1 MRKFR
6 FEYRFTAIYVL
17 LGFLWI
23 LFSDSILG
31 SLIHDHDLLTRTQT
45 YKGWLYVT
53 VTAVLFFTILR
64 KHLIKLRNAEK
75 RAVESDQLKT
85 AFLQNVSHELRTPMN
100 GIIGFAS
107 LLDDNDLQEEQ
118 KKEYISIITQSTYR
132 LLDLVNQILDISLIE
147 TGSSLVL
154 KQPAYLNKLMA
165 EIQEIW
171 SPKISKEVTFSFSQ
185 GLNSPEDCI
194 YTDEYKL
201 KQILNNLISNAVKFT
216 SIGHICVGYSLK
228 GNILEFYV
236 EDTGLGIPP
245 ENHTDIFKPFRK
257 SEPESNRFYD
267 GVGVGLAICKGNLD
281 LLNGKIHIH
290 SEPGTGSIFRFTI
303 PYEPVRL
310 KGSPIKPTENFSSF
324 NGLLI
329 LVVEDETLN
338 VSYIE
343 EILEGTGIEIHHA
356 PNGQVAVE
364 LCKNNSNYNLV
375 LMDIRMPVMNGYE
388 ATRLIKELRPG
399 LPVIAQTAYIA
410 GEERHK
416 ALEVGFDAFLSKPYL
431 KEELLEAIAKQLSK
445 NPVKLDQPE

>member
-1 MRKFR
+1 MKKFR
-6 FEYRFTAIYVL
+6 FEYRFTVIYLL

-23 LFSDSILG
+23 LFSDGILG
-31 SLIHDHDLLTRTQT
+31 SLTSDHDILTRAQT
-45 YKGWLYVT
+45 YKGWFYVA

-107 LLDDNDLQEEQ
+107 LLDDNDLPEEQ
-118 KKEYISIITQSTYR
+118 KKEYISIITRSTYR
-132 LLDLVNQILDISLIE
+132 LLNLVNQILDISLIE
-147 TGSSLVL
+147 TGSSLLL
-154 KQPAYLNKLMA
+154 KQPVYLNKLIN
-165 EIQEIW
+165 EIRESWAHQI
-171 SPKISKEVTFSFSQ
+171 KNEVTFSFSTS
-185 GLNSPEDCI
+185 LNSPEDCI

-201 KQILNNLISNAVKFT
+201 KQILNNLVGNAVKFT
-216 SIGHICVGYSLK
+216 KTGHIYAGYSIK
-228 GNILEFYV
+228 GNDLEFYV
-236 EDTGLGIPP
+236 EDTGPGIPP
-245 ENHTDIFKPFRK
+245 EHHSEIFKPFRK

-281 LLNGKIHIH
+281 LLNGKILVH
-290 SEPGTGSIFRFTI
+290 SEPGTGSVFRFTI
-303 PYEPVRL
+303 PYEPVRINE
-310 KGSPIKPTENFSSF
+310 SPEKPTENFPSF
-324 NGLLI
+324 EGLLV

-338 VSYIE
+338 FSYIE

-364 LCKNNSNYNLV
+364 LCRNNSNYNLV

-388 ATRLIKELRPG
+388 ATRLIKAFRPG

-410 GEERHK
+410 SEERHK
-416 ALEVGFDAFLSKPYL
+416 AIEAGFNAFLSKPYL

-445 NPVKLDQPE
+445 PPYKTG